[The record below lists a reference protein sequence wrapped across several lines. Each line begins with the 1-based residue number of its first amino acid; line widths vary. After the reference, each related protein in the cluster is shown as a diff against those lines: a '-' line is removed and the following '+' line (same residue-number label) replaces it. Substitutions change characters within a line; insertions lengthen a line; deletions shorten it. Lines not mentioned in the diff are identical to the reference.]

1 MSDLKTTLA
10 GRPVFV
16 AWLLRPI
23 TVFSI
28 LDIGVFQLLPR
39 GRAATDREVV
49 EQALWEVDFAE
60 QHGFESVWVT
70 EHHFSGYGSIG
81 VPSVYAAGISQ
92 RTKRLR
98 IGYGVAVVPLH
109 HPLRLAEE
117 ISWVDHLSEGRVAVG
132 VGPGFSAFEF
142 AGFGVPVDER
152 HARFVEGFDVV
163 RRALSEPEILF
174 EGKRRMIRPRPY
186 TRPHPP
192 FYWASTSDESMRKA
206 GAEGMPLLFGLEP
219 VAQLADRLA
228 RYRAIRAAA
237 GALGEAIDREISE
250 MYVLRRICVADTDA
264 AAWREV
270 QEPLCWHREMGRRVH
285 ERGEAIDTVPMLA
298 DGPTIEPSCG
308 ACFGSI
314 PTVIRQL
321 DELRA
326 LGLRKVIG
334 WFHFGNMPHGSV
346 RRSMQL
352 MASDVIP
359 GYCRERTRPSA
370 SP

>member
-1 MSDLKTTLA
+1 M
-10 GRPVFV
+10 
-16 AWLLRPI
+16 
-23 TVFSI
+23 
-28 LDIGVFQLLPR
+28 DIGIFQLLPR

-60 QHGFESVWVT
+60 RHGFESVWVT

-81 VPSVYAAGISQ
+81 VPSVYAAGIAQ
-92 RTKRLR
+92 RTRRIR

-142 AGFGVPVDER
+142 GAFGVPVNER
-152 HARFVEGFDVV
+152 HARFLEGFEIV
-163 RRALSEPEILF
+163 RRALADSEIMF
-174 EGKRRMIRPRPY
+174 EGKRLAIHPRPY

-192 FYWASTSDESMRKA
+192 FYWASTSDESLRKA
-206 GAEGMPLLFGLEP
+206 ASEGMPILFGTEP
-219 VAQLADRLA
+219 VAQLAERLH
-228 RYRAIRAAA
+228 RYRAIRSEA
-237 GALGEAIDREISE
+237 GISDDAIDREIGE

-264 AAWREV
+264 DALREV
-270 QEPLCWHREMGRRVH
+270 QEPLRWHREMGVRVH
-285 ERGEAIDTVPMLA
+285 ERGEAIDTVPTLA
-298 DGPTIEPSCG
+298 DGPLIETTDG
-308 ACFGSI
+308 ACFGNVA
-314 PTVIRQL
+314 TVIRQL

-334 WFHFGNMPHGSV
+334 WFRFGTMPHGSV

-352 MASDVIP
+352 VASDIIP
-359 GYCRERTRPSA
+359 RYCREGTRLVSATTNRGRTS
-370 SP
+370 SG